1 MTEKMKLL
9 FPVLRSRQEILDII
23 MSESGLKG
31 TFESWDTEQQTEFLD
46 FCTGVKG
53 VKLLYDSFF
62 KEIMDPDTAPERLND
77 FLSLLLHMRVE
88 VLHVMPN
95 DSSRIA
101 DESSLVIMDIVV
113 RLADGSIVNVE
124 VQKVGYRFPGQRCAC
139 YSADL
144 LLRQYKQVRSI
155 KKKKFNYKDIK
166 NVYTIVLLEKS
177 PEEFWQYPDIYTHKF
192 EQRSDSGLELE
203 LLQKY
208 IFVPLDIFRE
218 KQHNKPV
225 NSELDAWLTFFSTD
239 EPEVIMQLVD
249 KFPAFKPMY
258 DEVYALCRNIEGVME
273 MFSKELQ
280 QLDKN
285 TVQYMMDEMQEEIDR
300 KRAELAE
307 MNRELA
313 SKDEELVTKEKELAS
328 KDEELVTKEK
338 ELASKGKELIAKNKE
353 LTAKDTELAAKD
365 RQMYLKLIRQV
376 CALLKKKKGPD
387 EIAELLLEDAD
398 VVSKICE
405 IASRFPA
412 GYDENQIY
420 EILKN

>member
-9 FPVLRSRQEILDII
+9 FPVLRSRQEVLDII
-23 MSESGLKG
+23 MSKSSLKAM
-31 TFESWDTEQQTEFLD
+31 FESWDSEHQTEFLD
-46 FCTGVKG
+46 FCTGVRG

-62 KEIMDPDTAPERLND
+62 KEIMNPDTVPERLND

-95 DSSRIA
+95 DSSRIS

-144 LLRQYKQVRSI
+144 LLRQYKQVRSA

-166 NVYTIVLLEKS
+166 SVYTIVLLEKS
-177 PEEFWQYPDIYTHKF
+177 PEEFWKYPDTYMHKF
-192 EQRSDSGLELE
+192 EQESDTGLKLE

-208 IFVPLDIFRE
+208 IFVPLDIFR
-218 KQHNKPV
+218 KNQHNKPI

-239 EPEVIMQLVD
+239 EPEMIMQLVD
-249 KFPAFKPMY
+249 RYPAFKVMY

-285 TVQYMMDEMQEEIDR
+285 TVQYMIDEMQEAIDK
-300 KRAELAE
+300 KRTELAA
-307 MNRELA
+307 MNLELA
-313 SKDEELVTKEKELAS
+313 
-328 KDEELVTKEK
+328 
-338 ELASKGKELIAKNKE
+338 
-353 LTAKDTELAAKD
+353 AKDTELAAKD
-365 RQMYLKLIRQV
+365 TELAVKDKQMYLKLIRQV
-376 CALLKKKKGPD
+376 CALLKKRKEPD
-387 EIAELLLEDAD
+387 EIAEILLEDVE
-398 VVSKICE
+398 VVGKICE
-405 IASRFPA
+405 IAVNSPA
-412 GYDENQIY
+412 NYDENLIY